1 MDESLALCC
10 KLFENSK
17 IRMEKIWKQ
26 IWQMEVNW
34 IHSCLYQRLISS
46 KKLCS
51 SASQI
56 LISVSVSIQGREKIR
71 YMLLRWQPNCCA
83 SHETFMPF
91 RVICSLMSEP
101 ICSVE
106 MSCICRRLPITY
118 KKRGTNFLPDSRVT
132 TPNISYKL
140 FHAVAITAFGNFL
153 EMLSSKKE
161 DFVVNESQ
169 GIVTN
174 AICRLLFYVSSF

>member
-1 MDESLALCC
+1 
-10 KLFENSK
+10 
-17 IRMEKIWKQ
+17 
-26 IWQMEVNW
+26 
-34 IHSCLYQRLISS
+34 
-46 KKLCS
+46 
-51 SASQI
+51 
-56 LISVSVSIQGREKIR
+56 
-71 YMLLRWQPNCCA
+71 
-83 SHETFMPF
+83 MPF
-91 RVICSLMSEP
+91 RAICSLMSEP

-106 MSCICRRLPITY
+106 MSCICRRLPLTY

-174 AICRLLFYVSSF
+174 AICRYMSFLVSLFRSFSVFRLQLCFLYRKGIKYSETQNQIGKNWKIQYDNSDCNLCKS